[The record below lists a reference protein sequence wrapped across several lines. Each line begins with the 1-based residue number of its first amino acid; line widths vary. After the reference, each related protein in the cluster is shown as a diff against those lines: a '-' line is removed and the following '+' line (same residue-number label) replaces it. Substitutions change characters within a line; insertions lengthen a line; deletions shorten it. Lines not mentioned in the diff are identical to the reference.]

1 MIDGRQVIPA
11 SNNPLNVTYNRDFIS
26 RIDQSLGNAIFNT
39 ANSMGYRFAPLQG
52 FPNEAQQQDLVNA
65 LHVLDQYKTPIRIS
79 EHQFIPIIVQHHS
92 EIQQQ
97 QPLPSFTDTF
107 LESNTGQNMVQ
118 QSQPT
123 VNEAAQSSQ
132 QPTFNS
138 GETAVRNWANMAD
151 SITVHP
157 PPKQTEAEIEDSTSK
172 KAKKS
177 KRQDTDPETGIRTS
191 KREKRPVDRLQVSN
205 LEGEED
211 EQQHEEPAAKKSKKK
226 HKKHNKSKEY

>member
-1 MIDGRQVIPA
+1 
-11 SNNPLNVTYNRDFIS
+11 
-26 RIDQSLGNAIFNT
+26 
-39 ANSMGYRFAPLQG
+39 MGYRFAPLQG
-52 FPNEAQQQDLVNA
+52 SPNEAQQQDLVNA

-79 EHQFIPIIVQHHS
+79 EHQFIPIVVQHHP

-107 LESNTGQNMVQ
+107 LESNTSQNTAQ

-123 VNEAAQSSQ
+123 ANEAAQGSQ

-138 GETAVRNWANMAD
+138 GESAVRNWANMAD
-151 SITVHP
+151 SITVQQ
-157 PPKQTEAEIEDSTSK
+157 PPKQTQAEIEKSTSK

-177 KRQDTDPETGIRTS
+177 KRQDTDSETSIRTS

-211 EQQHEEPAAKKSKKK
+211 KQQHEEPAAKKSKKK
-226 HKKHNKSKEY
+226 HKKHNKSKAY